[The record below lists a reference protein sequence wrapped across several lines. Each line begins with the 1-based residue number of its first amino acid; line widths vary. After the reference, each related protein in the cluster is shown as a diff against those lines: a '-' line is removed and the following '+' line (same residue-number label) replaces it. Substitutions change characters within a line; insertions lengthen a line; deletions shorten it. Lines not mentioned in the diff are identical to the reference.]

1 MELMEALDDIKC
13 LNKRNALIDVED
25 LLNNLFVLEE
35 DDQKFS
41 ELEEQAI

>member
-1 MELMEALDDIKC
+1 MEALDDIKC

-25 LLNNLFVLEE
+25 LLNNVFVLEE